1 MSRLWFILAMTVVM
15 AFSCSEEGFLIKGSV
30 GDVNGTAVL
39 SYATPEGE
47 AVRDTVA
54 VKEGAFQFK
63 GRVSDVVRG
72 LLTVIPDEGQAMAS
86 TVYVENARIN
96 VSLDPSKAVDDG
108 MFGNVSSLHE
118 PVYKGGP
125 NNEFFTAFNA
135 LGPDREARKKLISG
149 SKDVEAAAYMSRIY
163 FSDAPL
169 EVYDSV
175 FSAFTPK
182 VQDSFLAREA
192 RKELE
197 ARKSVAPGRTAPDFT
212 LKDTEGKDVTLSS
225 LRGQYVLVDFWAS
238 WCVPCREGMPGLK
251 SLYARYH
258 DKGFEIIGVTN
269 DVDEAAWKKAIA
281 DDGTTWIH
289 VKDEFPE
296 KGKPARVISSYAV
309 HNIPSYFLLDKDG
322 VILGKVDH
330 GQLEEMLSSLLD

>member
-1 MSRLWFILAMTVVM
+1 MSKLWFILAMTMVM
-15 AFSCSEEGFLIKGSV
+15 ASACSEEGFLMNGSV
-30 GDVNGTAVL
+30 GQVNGKAVL
-39 SYATPEGE
+39 TYATPEGE
-47 AVRDTVA
+47 AISDTVA

-72 LLTVIPDEGQAMAS
+72 LLTVIPDERRAIAS
-86 TVYVENARIN
+86 SIYVENARIDI
-96 VSLDPSKAVDDG
+96 SLDPSKAVDDG

-118 PVYKGGP
+118 PVYAGGP

-135 LGPDREARKKLISG
+135 LGPDREARKRLIAD
-149 SKDVEAAAYMSRIY
+149 SKNVEAAAFMSRLY
-163 FSDAPL
+163 FSDEPL

-192 RKELE
+192 KRELE
-197 ARKSVAPGRTAPDFT
+197 ARKSVAPGRVAPDFT

-225 LRGQYVLVDFWAS
+225 LRGQYVLIDFWAS
-238 WCVPCREGMPGLK
+238 WCVPCREGKPGLK

-269 DVDEAAWKKAIA
+269 DTDDVEWKKALA
-281 DDGTTWIH
+281 EDGIPWIQ

-296 KGKPARVISSYAV
+296 KGRPARVISSYAV
-309 HNIPSYFLLDKDG
+309 HEIPSYFLLDKDG
-322 VILGKVDH
+322 IILGKVDH
-330 GQLEEMLSSLLD
+330 EQLEKMLSGLLD